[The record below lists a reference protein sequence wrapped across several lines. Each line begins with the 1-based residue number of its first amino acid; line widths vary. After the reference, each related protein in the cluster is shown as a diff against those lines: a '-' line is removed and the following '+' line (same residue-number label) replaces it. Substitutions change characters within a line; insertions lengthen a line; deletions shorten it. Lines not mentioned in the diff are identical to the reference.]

1 MLEIAEIKISSN
13 KQPLKHIKT
22 LIFLVN
28 VTLEKPPTTLG
39 ENQFESSSLFLK
51 NVFLQQENFSKKLQ
65 QNKFFSKQTYPF
77 SAQRTTWKL
86 LSFQQKNSFFCLFLL
101 LFCLSFCCSDFAEE
115 LPGMCAKLLPLSPSC
130 PEISLAPLLSF
141 SQSAHEKMNDIFL
154 LFLP

>member
-65 QNKFFSKQTYPF
+65 QNNFFFFSKQTYPF

-86 LSFQQKNSFFCLFLL
+86 LSFQQKNQFFLL
-101 LFCLSFCCSDFAEE
+101 VLA
-115 LPGMCAKLLPLSPSC
+115 AVLLV
-130 PEISLAPLLSF
+130 
-141 SQSAHEKMNDIFL
+141 FL
-154 LFLP
+154 MF

>member
-1 MLEIAEIKISSN
+1 MLEIAEIKISNN

-51 NVFLQQENFSKKLQ
+51 NVFLQQENFSKIFF
-65 QNKFFSKQTYPF
+65 FFSKQTYPF

-86 LSFQQKNSFFCLFLL
+86 LSFQQKISFFCLFLL

-130 PEISLAPLLSF
+130 PEISLALLLSF
-141 SQSAHEKMNDIFL
+141 SQSAHERMNDLFL
-154 LFLP
+154 LFLL

>member
-51 NVFLQQENFSKKLQ
+51 NVFYSKRNIQQK
-65 QNKFFSKQTYPF
+65 
-77 SAQRTTWKL
+77 SASKL
-86 LSFQQKNSFFCLFLL
+86 LQLISALLKNCPAETSLL
-101 LFCLSFCCSDFAEE
+101 LLRC
-115 LPGMCAKLLPLSPSC
+115 
-130 PEISLAPLLSF
+130 
-141 SQSAHEKMNDIFL
+141 
-154 LFLP
+154 

>member
-51 NVFLQQENFSKKLQ
+51 NVFLQQENFSKNYSKI
-65 QNKFFSKQTYPF
+65 NFFFQKQTYPF
-77 SAQRTTWKL
+77 SAQQTTWKF
-86 LSFQQKNSFFCLFLL
+86 LSFQQKNQLFLL
-101 LFCLSFCCSDFAEE
+101 V
-115 LPGMCAKLLPLSPSC
+115 
-130 PEISLAPLLSF
+130 LA
-141 SQSAHEKMNDIFL
+141 A
-154 LFLP
+154 